1 MLELYFARFLFVCV
15 SGGYKR
21 ANQLSTASVNIYIAL
36 NQISALSAGFL
47 ADKVLGK
54 VPHCDYNVQ
63 WCPSIPSAQVSTGW
77 KHVGTLIMSLVLV

>member
-15 SGGYKR
+15 SGGYKK

-36 NQISALSAGFL
+36 NQICALSAGFL

-54 VPHCDYNVQ
+54 APFCDY
-63 WCPSIPSAQVSTGW
+63 ILA
-77 KHVGTLIMSLVLV
+77 